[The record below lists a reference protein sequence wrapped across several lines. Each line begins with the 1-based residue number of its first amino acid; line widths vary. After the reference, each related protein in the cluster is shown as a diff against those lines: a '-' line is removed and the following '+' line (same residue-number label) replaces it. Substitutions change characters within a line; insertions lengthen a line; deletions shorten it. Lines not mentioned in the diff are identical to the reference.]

1 MFSVQLDRSSRGSSP
16 DIAIW
21 FGFARARNLS
31 WHRWR
36 PWLTVLAVVAVL
48 TVGLKVI
55 GPVQAPPGVKLG
67 DLRSVEELKT
77 KFNSDAGSTRL
88 VLILSPT

>member
-1 MFSVQLDRSSRGSSP
+1 
-16 DIAIW
+16 
-21 FGFARARNLS
+21 
-31 WHRWR
+31 
-36 PWLTVLAVVAVL
+36 VLAVVVVL
-48 TVGLKVI
+48 IVGLKVI

-77 KFNSDAGSTRL
+77 KFTSDAGSTRL

>member
-1 MFSVQLDRSSRGSSP
+1 M
-16 DIAIW
+16 
-21 FGFARARNLS
+21 
-31 WHRWR
+31 
-36 PWLTVLAVVAVL
+36 AVL
-48 TVGLKVI
+48 IVGLKVV
-55 GPVQAPPGVKLG
+55 GPVKAPPGIKLG